1 MKIRVGMRGSALS
14 VVQTR
19 NALARIAED
28 LPQLLFDTVSFE
40 TPGDRDRTT
49 DLRVAPPDFFSRDL
63 DAALL
68 SGAIDLAVHSAKDLA
83 YPLPVEGLDW
93 FWLPWREDPR
103 DAWVLRPGRAL
114 DSLGP
119 SPVVGVSS
127 DRREAYA
134 RRCFPEGVFRPVR
147 GSIPDRIAQLDEGR
161 FDALLMAGA
170 ALNRLGLRDRVT
182 AWIPLDR
189 LAPPEAQGALAVTF
203 RKGDPKLTALRARYV
218 KAVRFIGAGVGS
230 ADLCTWGGVRDLRS
244 AEVCLY
250 DELMDRRLLSFLP
263 PGAKQIF
270 VGKRCGLHAMR
281 QEEITQT
288 ILDQA
293 RRGLR
298 VVRLK
303 GGDPGLFGRL
313 AEEVEALEEYA
324 LPYTVRP
331 GVSAL
336 AAATTGTGMLLTKRG
351 VSRGFTALTP
361 RENGGGIADVSL
373 SARSRLPLV
382 FFMSVKLVENLAAH
396 LMGEGWPADTP
407 AAIVYNAGSERERV
421 LRGTLA
427 ELHADKN
434 ECGPGL
440 ILVGSAAAGRYRRD
454 LGALRGARVLLT
466 CSEALQ
472 EEAATHV
479 VDFGGIPVC
488 RPLIRLVPASGAEAA
503 VRRVAMFDWVA
514 LTSPAAVRIF
524 TGLVRASEL
533 DIRRVPP
540 ILTCGPG
547 CRAALAEAGLRAGL
561 VPESAFSTEALAR
574 CLTPGAFAGKRV
586 LRFRSEKAGT
596 RLEEALA
603 ENGAKVESVTLYDNL
618 PVEDGETGLPP
629 FDAVVFA
636 SASAVET
643 YVRRFGASSLD
654 GKTVAVIGKPTAA
667 ALRETGREPD
677 AVARTA
683 TLTGTIDALADLYF
697 RDSIVPH

>member
-19 NALARIAED
+19 NALSRIAED
-28 LPQLLFDTVSFE
+28 LPSLLFDTIPFE

-68 SGAIDLAVHSAKDLA
+68 SGGIDLAVHSAKDLA
-83 YPLPVEGLDW
+83 YPLPVPGLDW

-103 DAWVLRPGRAL
+103 DAWVLRPGCTLDAL
-114 DSLGP
+114 GA
-119 SPVVGVSS
+119 SPVIGVSS

-134 RRCFPEGVFRPVR
+134 RACFPKGVFRPVR

-182 AWIPLDR
+182 AWIPLER
-189 LAPPEAQGALAVTF
+189 LAPPEAQGVLAVTF
-203 RKGDPKLTALRARYV
+203 RKGDRVPMALRARYV
-218 KAVRFIGAGVGS
+218 KAVRFVGAGVGS
-230 ADLCTWGGVRDLRS
+230 ADLCTWGGVRDLQS

-250 DELMDRRLLSFLP
+250 DELMDSRLLSFLP
-263 PGAKQIF
+263 AGAKRIF
-270 VGKRCGLHAMR
+270 VGKRCGRHAMR

-313 AEEVEALEEYA
+313 AEEIEALEA
-324 LPYTVRP
+324 HGLPYAVRP

-361 RENGGGIADVSL
+361 RENGGGVADVSI
-373 SARSRLPLV
+373 SARARLPLV
-382 FFMSVKLVENLAAH
+382 FFMSVHLVERLAAN
-396 LMGEGWPADTP
+396 LMDEGWPADTP
-407 AAIVYNAGSERERV
+407 AALVYNAGSDRERV
-421 LRGTLA
+421 LRGSLS
-427 ELHADKN
+427 ELRADQG

-440 ILVGSAAAGRYRRD
+440 VLVGSAAAGCYRRD

-472 EEAATHV
+472 EEAATRV
-479 VDFGGIPVC
+479 VDFGGIPIC
-488 RPLIRLVPASGAEAA
+488 RPLIRLVPASGAEEA
-503 VRRVAMFDWVA
+503 VRRVAEFDWVA

-524 TGLVRASEL
+524 TGLVRTAGV

-540 ILTCGPG
+540 ILTCGAG
-547 CRAALAEAGLRAGL
+547 CRAALAEAGLYAGL
-561 VPESAFSTEALAR
+561 APESAFSAESLAR
-574 CLTPGAFAGKRV
+574 CLSPEAFAGKRV
-586 LRFRSEKAGT
+586 LRFRSAKAGM
-596 RLEEALA
+596 RLEEALS
-603 ENGAKVESVTLYDNL
+603 ENGAEVERVTLYDNL
-618 PVEDGETGLPP
+618 PVEDGETELPP

-643 YVRRFGASSLD
+643 YVRRFGAASLD
-654 GKTVAVIGKPTAA
+654 GKPVAVIGKPTAA
-667 ALRETGREPD
+667 ALREIGRDPD
-677 AVARTA
+677 AVAREA
-683 TLTGTIDALADLYF
+683 TLSGTIESLADFLV
-697 RDSIVPH
+697 RSHLCL

>member
-19 NALARIAED
+19 NALSRIAESF
-28 LPQLLFDTVSFE
+28 PSLLFDTVPFE

-63 DAALL
+63 DEALL
-68 SGAIDLAVHSAKDLA
+68 SGKIDFAVHSAKDLV
-83 YPLPVEGLDW
+83 YPLPVSGLDW

-103 DAWVLRPGRAL
+103 DAWVLRPGCAL

-119 SPVVGVSS
+119 SPVIGVSS
-127 DRREAYA
+127 DRRETYA
-134 RRCFPEGVFRPVR
+134 RSCFPAGVFRPVR

-182 AWIPLDR
+182 AWIPLER
-189 LAPPEAQGALAVTF
+189 LAPPEAQGVLAITF
-203 RKGDPKLTALRARYV
+203 REGDPVLTSLRARYV
-218 KAVRFIGAGVGS
+218 KAVRFVGAGVGS
-230 ADLCTWGGVRDLRS
+230 ADLCTWGGVRDLQS

-250 DELMDRRLLSFLP
+250 DELMDVRLLSFLP
-263 PGAKQIF
+263 AGAKRFF
-270 VGKRCGLHAMR
+270 VGKRCGHHAMR
-281 QEEITQT
+281 QEEITQM

-313 AEEVEALEEYA
+313 AEEIEALEA
-324 LPYTVRP
+324 HGIPYTVRP

-361 RENGGGIADVSL
+361 RENGGGVADVSL
-373 SARSRLPLV
+373 AGRARLPLV
-382 FFMSVKLVENLAAH
+382 FFMSVKLAERLAAD
-396 LMGEGWPADTP
+396 LMEEGWPADTP
-407 AAIVYNAGSERERV
+407 AALVYNAGGERERV
-421 LRGTLA
+421 LHACLS
-427 ELHADKN
+427 ELHADTD
-434 ECGPGL
+434 ECAPGL
-440 ILVGSAAAGRYRRD
+440 ILIGSAAAGRYRRD
-454 LGALRGARVLLT
+454 LGALRGMRVLLT

-472 EEAATHV
+472 QEAATRV
-479 VDFGGIPVC
+479 IDFGGVPIR
-488 RPLIRLVPASGAEAA
+488 RPLIRLVPSDGSEEA
-503 VRRVAMFDWVA
+503 VRRIAEFDWVA

-524 TGLVRASEL
+524 TGLVRTAGL

-547 CRAALAEAGLRAGL
+547 CRAALAEAGLHADL
-561 VPESAFSTEALAR
+561 APESAFSAESLAC
-574 CLTPGAFAGKRV
+574 CLSPEVFSGKRV
-586 LRFRSEKAGT
+586 LRFRSAKAGR
-596 RLEEALA
+596 RLEEALR
-603 ENGAKVESVTLYDNL
+603 ENGAEVESITLYDNL
-618 PVEDGETGLPP
+618 PVEDGETEVPP
-629 FDAVVFA
+629 FDAAVFA

-643 YVRRFGASSLD
+643 YVGRFGAASLE

-667 ALRETGREPD
+667 ALRKIGREPD
-677 AVARTA
+677 AVAREA
-683 TLTGTIDALADLYF
+683 TLSGTVDALADF
-697 RDSIVPH
+697 FVSKTPEV